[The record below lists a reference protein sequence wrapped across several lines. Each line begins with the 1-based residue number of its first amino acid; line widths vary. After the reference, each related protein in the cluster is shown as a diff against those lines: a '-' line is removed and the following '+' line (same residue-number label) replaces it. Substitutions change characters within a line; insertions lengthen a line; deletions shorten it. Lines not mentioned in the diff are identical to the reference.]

1 MAEKG
6 TNVPE
11 DLLYT
16 ETHEWLRIT
25 GEKSGICGITDHAQN
40 AMGDIVFVEFTAGI
54 VNSRVDAGGT
64 AAIIESPKA
73 ASDVYS
79 PAAGTISGINSNLE
93 EFPEIINKDPYG
105 EGWLFKIE
113 IENMDGLNS
122 LMKPAA
128 YRKHIA
134 GDE

>member
-6 TNVPE
+6 MNIPE

-16 ETHEWLRIT
+16 ETHEWIRIT
-25 GEKSGICGITDHAQN
+25 GEKSGVCGITDHAQN
-40 AMGDIVFVEFTAGI
+40 AMGDIVFVEFTPGI
-54 VNSRVDAGGT
+54 VKSRVEAGAT

-79 PAAGTISGINSNLE
+79 PAAGTISEINSRLE
-93 EFPEIINKDPYG
+93 ESPEIINRDPYG

-113 IENMDGLNS
+113 IENMNGMVS
-122 LMKPAA
+122 LMKPAE
-128 YRKHIA
+128 YRKHIS